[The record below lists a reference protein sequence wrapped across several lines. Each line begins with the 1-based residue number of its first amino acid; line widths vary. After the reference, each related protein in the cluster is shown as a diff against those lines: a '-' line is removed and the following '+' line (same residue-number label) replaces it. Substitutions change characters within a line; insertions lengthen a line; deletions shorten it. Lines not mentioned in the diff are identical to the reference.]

1 MSRSSLSPQLERELD
16 DIQRRLAERQP
27 DLAERFEQVVDALR
41 VETTEPEGYVSTGE
55 AASALGVSPNTVKK
69 WVRMGIIRDFW
80 TLPGSGYVKI
90 ARSEIQRIRDEG
102 APRTVEA
109 QQ

>member
-1 MSRSSLSPQLERELD
+1 MTRSNLSPQLERELS
-16 DIQRRLAERQP
+16 DIQRSLAEREP
-27 DLAERFEQVVDALR
+27 ALAERLEQVVDAIR

-55 AASALGVSPNTVKK
+55 AAAGLGVSANTVKK

-102 APRTVEA
+102 APRTAEV
-109 QQ
+109 QP